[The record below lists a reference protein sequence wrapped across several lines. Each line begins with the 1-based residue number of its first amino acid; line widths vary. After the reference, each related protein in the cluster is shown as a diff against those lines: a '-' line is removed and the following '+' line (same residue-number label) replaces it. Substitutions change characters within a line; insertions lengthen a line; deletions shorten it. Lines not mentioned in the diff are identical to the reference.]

1 MVPSNGWGSTLKAKE
16 QLRGESLVFTIS
28 PQEFLKLIWSTPEGL
43 KAKSTLEPPSGFE
56 NNVADLMP
64 ATQVFPGIF

>member
-28 PQEFLKLIWSTPEGL
+28 PQEFLELIPEGL